1 MGALDGG
8 VWLDAVQ
15 HESLMTSYK
24 CRQQD
29 MISWP
34 MVRQQVRHRRRIGTS
49 LSCMSRST
57 SIWIWRS
64 QRSFQESDAE
74 SSGSD
79 LPLGFNSLALRW
91 LEIAYGRNVK
101 SVV

>member
-49 LSCMSRST
+49 LSCMSAPHPFGSGGARDHF
-57 SIWIWRS
+57 RS
-64 QRSFQESDAE
+64 QMLNHPD
-74 SSGSD
+74 
-79 LPLGFNSLALRW
+79 P
-91 LEIAYGRNVK
+91 ICH
-101 SVV
+101 